1 MSFCSK
7 PPRGQRDLDEVD
19 DEDREDDG
27 MKTILGTLT
36 QLYQHDGRTTTGG
49 GAAWMLGTSMLAHT
63 GESDEDDQYE
73 NNPIMQLVT
82 RTLADMVLHVLTKLM

>member
-1 MSFCSK
+1 M
-7 PPRGQRDLDEVD
+7 DEVD

-36 QLYQHDGRTTTGG
+36 QLYQHDSRKTAGG
-49 GAAWMLGTSMLAHT
+49 GATMMLGTSMLAHT
-63 GESDEDDQYE
+63 GKSEEDDEYE

-82 RTLADMVLHVLTKLM
+82 RTLVAMVLHVLIKLTLLNGLK